1 MNYSTYESM
10 TIKAIR
16 WFSNWKKSKEAKVNG
31 YASRTDE
38 FRKVTMYESGGDAE
52 GLTDLTL
59 GIEYC
64 DADGSDYRE
73 VMVTV
78 DRKGNCQLHSFNK
91 SK

>member
-1 MNYSTYESM
+1 MNYPTYESM

-38 FRKVTMYESGGDAE
+38 FRKVTMYESGGDAK

-64 DADGSDYRE
+64 DAEGSDYRE
-73 VMVTV
+73 VMVAV
-78 DRKGNCQLHSFNK
+78 DRKGNCQFHSYRK
-91 SK
+91 LK

>member
-38 FRKVTMYESGGDAE
+38 FRKVTMYESSGDSQ
-52 GLTDLTL
+52 GLASLLL

-64 DADGSDYRE
+64 DAEGSNYRE
-73 VMVTV
+73 VMVVV
-78 DRKGNCQLHSFNK
+78 DRKGNCQFHSYQK
-91 SK
+91 LK